1 MPPAPPDS
9 KITSSTHPEYKA
21 EVDNW
26 EKFRLVFAGGEAFKD
41 EYLKKFSIRE
51 TQADFN
57 DRFSITP
64 VPAHA
69 KAAVI
74 DIKNA
79 IFQRLVDIVRIGG
92 DKSYKSAI
100 DGLLG
105 GVDFAGNTMTG
116 FIGRLVLPELL
127 SMRKVGVYVDKP
139 QLPEGASLLDTKD
152 IRPYIY
158 KYDAED
164 IRSWAYDGQGR
175 LISLLLRDHEDEL
188 DANGLVISIIK
199 SFRLIRKTQV
209 GITVETFDAHGDPT
223 QEETILLN
231 IKEIPFA
238 VFELSMS
245 LLQDVA
251 DHQIALLNMGS
262 SDVNYAI
269 KSNFPFY
276 TEQINPMAQLPNI
289 KQPGDS
295 GEAASAGAAST
306 SEIKV
311 GVTQGRGYPKG
322 LERPGF
328 IHPSPEPLL
337 ASMKKQAEL
346 REEIRLLVNLSLTN
360 IEPRRE
366 SAESKAL
373 DEHSL
378 EAGLSYI
385 GLELEYGERQIA
397 EFWASYERSDVAVI
411 NYPTNYSLRSEEDR
425 RAEAKELQQL
435 QAAVP
440 SQTYQRALAKEIAS
454 ITVSHRVDEED
465 LKKIHAEIEASPT
478 VQIDSKTILADLKE
492 GLVSSE
498 LASTLRGYPKGEAAK
513 AQAEIAERIA
523 KSAESS
529 VDDPNR
535 RVDPDGD
542 VNAKQGEENRGEQ
555 KLPKKDE

>member
-1 MPPAPPDS
+1 MPPEPAQ
-9 KITSSTHPEYKA
+9 STVSTTLHPEYRA
-21 EVDNW
+21 ESNNW
-26 EKFRLVFAGGEAFKD
+26 EKFRLVFEGGTAFKT
-41 EYLKKFSIRE
+41 EYLKKFSLRE
-51 TQADFN
+51 GQLDFN
-57 DRFSITP
+57 DRFDITP

-69 KAAVI
+69 KAAVV
-74 DIKNA
+74 DIKNS
-79 IFQRLVDIVRIGG
+79 IFQRLADIIRVGG
-92 DKSYKSAI
+92 DISYKTAVQ
-100 DGLLG
+100 GKEG

-139 QLPEGASLLDTKD
+139 QLLDGASLADAKD

-158 KYDAED
+158 KYNAED
-164 IRSWAYDGQGR
+164 IRSWKYDGQGR
-175 LISLLLRDHEDEL
+175 LRALLLRDHEDEL
-188 DANGLVISIIK
+188 DGNGLVTTTVRSYRLLKKTEGGISVEFFDK
-199 SFRLIRKTQV
+199 NGNPTPTE
-209 GITVETFDAHGDPT
+209 TVT
-223 QEETILLN
+223 LN
-231 IKEIPFA
+231 LKEIPFA
-238 VFELSMS
+238 IFELSLS

-269 KSNFPFY
+269 KSNYPFY
-276 TEQINPMAQLPNI
+276 TEQISPLSTLPNI

-295 GEAASAGAAST
+295 GDVAAAGTATT

-322 LERPGF
+322 LDRPGF

-337 ASMKKQAEL
+337 ASMRKQAEL

-397 EFWASYERSDVAVI
+397 EFWAAYERSDVATV

-440 SQTYQRALAKEIAS
+440 SPTYQRALAKEIAS
-454 ITVSHRVDEED
+454 ITVSHRVTETE
-465 LKKIHAEIEASPT
+465 LKKIHSEIQKSAT

-498 LASTLRGYPKGEAAK
+498 LASELRGYPKGEAAK
-513 AQAEIAERIA
+513 AQAEAAERIA

-529 VDDPNR
+529 IDNPNR

-542 VNAKQGEENRGEQ
+542 ANAKQGEENRGDQ
-555 KLPKKDE
+555 KLPTKAE

>member
-1 MPPAPPDS
+1 
-9 KITSSTHPEYKA
+9 
-21 EVDNW
+21 
-26 EKFRLVFAGGEAFKD
+26 
-41 EYLKKFSIRE
+41 
-51 TQADFN
+51 
-57 DRFSITP
+57 
-64 VPAHA
+64 
-69 KAAVI
+69 
-74 DIKNA
+74 
-79 IFQRLVDIVRIGG
+79 
-92 DKSYKSAI
+92 
-100 DGLLG
+100 
-105 GVDFAGNTMTG
+105 
-116 FIGRLVLPELL
+116 
-127 SMRKVGVYVDKP
+127 VYVDKP

-158 KYDAED
+158 KYNAED
-164 IRSWAYDGQGR
+164 IRSWAHDGQGR
-175 LISLLLRDHEDEL
+175 LTSLLLRDHEDEL
-188 DANGLVISIIK
+188 DGNGLVTSVTR
-199 SFRLIRKTQV
+199 SYRLVRKV
-209 GITVETFDAHGDPT
+209 EAGVTVDFFDKLGDPVVAD
-223 QEETILLN
+223 QILLS

-245 LLQDVA
+245 LLQDVS

-295 GEAASAGAAST
+295 GEATSAGTAST

-337 ASMKKQAEL
+337 ASMRKQAEL

-397 EFWASYERSDVAVI
+397 EFWAAYERSDVAVV

-440 SQTYQRALAKEIAS
+440 SATYQKSLAKEIAS
-454 ITVSHRVDEED
+454 ITVSHRVSETD
-465 LKKIHAEIEASPT
+465 LKKIHAEIEKSPT
-478 VQIDSKTILADLKE
+478 VQIDSKTILADHKE
-492 GLVSSE
+492 GLVSSK
-498 LASTLRGYPKGEAAK
+498 LASELRGYPTGEAAK
-513 AQAEIAERIA
+513 AQSELAERIA

-535 RVDPDGD
+535 RVD
-542 VNAKQGEENRGEQ
+542 
-555 KLPKKDE
+555 L